1 VIVDS
6 ESHCIFEIPRLFIA
20 HLARNQSTEEVY
32 IRKQRS
38 DESTT
43 PVTGIYL
50 PKANKAAFAD
60 FALWTKTG
68 RILQYDHNGVEHYI
82 EHQAHQ
88 LVAALALAV
97 HIHSPAYQRAA
108 CADLLSLVP
117 FLPWPEDL
125 VNGIFAATAGTK
137 KTDHPARRLIVA
149 IVAAA
154 TCGAGKRKVRQGP
167 RVKNVPNEQRERI
180 SSGTFWKMY
189 DAYCAEHG
197 PEVEYPENLVSLGF

>member
-1 VIVDS
+1 MIVDS
-6 ESHCIFEIPRLFIA
+6 ESLCIFDIPRPFIIQLSRTQA
-20 HLARNQSTEEVY
+20 SEEVY

-50 PKANKAAFAD
+50 PKASKAAFAD

-68 RILQYDHNGVEHYI
+68 RILQYDHHGVEHYV

-88 LVAALALAV
+88 LVAALALAF
-97 HIHSPAYQRAA
+97 HIRSQAYQRAA
-108 CADLLSLVP
+108 CAELLSLGP
-117 FLPWPEDL
+117 SLLWPEDL

-137 KTDHPARRLIVA
+137 QAVHPARRLIVA
-149 IVAAA
+149 IIAAA

-167 RVKNVPNEQRERI
+167 RVKNVPGEQSERI

-197 PEVEYPENLVSLGF
+197 PEIAYPETLASIGF